1 MELKKRQQR
10 SDLLEVGIV
19 LALLFLIIT
28 IYVPVAIWE
37 EEKIFEDKSRF
48 RMQNLYD
55 IEEFH
60 NQLTGTYNSKFFE
73 AMNLVNAARDS
84 VIADSNFIGEQTIL
98 LGSANYSVDIP
109 ESFPVEFDTTFG
121 FKKFRRD
128 TISDTSVTIIMYSEE
143 LSRND
148 TSYIQLKNLSFMMD
162 DPNFI
167 DVLEKTPVERV
178 ELVEY
183 YDTFVPDSSTYYC
196 PLTKFEYN
204 LKIIEEIKS
213 LRVASPIVETYK
225 EPRYLIFSFKANSH
239 GMISDGTRSWD

>member
-1 MELKKRQQR
+1 MDLKKRQQQ

-19 LALLFLIIT
+19 LALIFLVIT

-37 EEKIFEDKSRF
+37 EEKIFEDESRF

-60 NQLTGTYNSKFFE
+60 NQITGTYNSKFFE

-84 VIADSNFIGEQTIL
+84 IIADSNFIGEQNIYL
-98 LGSANYSVDIP
+98 SESEYSVDIP
-109 ESFPVEFDTTFG
+109 DGFAVEYDTTFG

-128 TISDTSVTIIMYSEE
+128 TISDTSVTIAMYSEE
-143 LSRND
+143 LSRDD

-167 DVLEKTPVERV
+167 EVIAKTPVERV
-178 ELVEY
+178 ELVQY
-183 YDTFVPDSSTYYC
+183 YDTFVPDSSTFYC
-196 PLTKFEYN
+196 PLTQNEYD
-204 LKIIEEIKS
+204 LKINEDIKS
-213 LRVASPIVETYK
+213 LRVASPIIDTYQ

-239 GMISDGTRSWD
+239 GMISDGSRSWD